1 VKLRVATCRTLPE
14 VDPDEEPLMRALAA
28 ARIDATLVAW
38 DDPAADWD
46 APIPTVIR
54 STWNYA
60 LSLDAFLAWVA
71 RASAAAPVLNPAD
84 VISTNVRKRYLLELA
99 ARGVATVPTQLA
111 APGDAIA
118 IDAARIVIKPE
129 VGAGSLGTK
138 LFARNDPAA
147 AAHLHELTQTG
158 LALVQPFVASVDDY
172 GERSLIW
179 IDGQITHAI
188 RKSPRF
194 AGDSER
200 VDGPVPIAP
209 LERRL
214 AEAALAPYVDRILYG
229 RVDLARDDAGQPMV
243 MELELVEPSLF
254 FARHPPALDRYVR
267 ALIRF
272 AGYARR

>member
-14 VDPDEEPLMRALAA
+14 VDPDQEPLSRALAA
-28 ARIDATLVAW
+28 ARIDAELVAW
-38 DDPAADWD
+38 DDPTADWD
-46 APIPTVIR
+46 ANIPTIIR

-60 LSLDAFLAWVA
+60 LSLDAFLAWVD
-71 RASAAAPVLNPAD
+71 RAAAAAPLLNPPD
-84 VISTNVRKRYLLELA
+84 VVRANVRKRYLLDLA

-118 IDAARIVIKPE
+118 IDAPRIVIKPE

-138 LFARNDPAA
+138 RFERGDPAA
-147 AAHLHELTQTG
+147 ALHLAELTRTG

-179 IDGQITHAI
+179 IDGHITHAI
-188 RKSPRF
+188 RKNPRF

-200 VDGPVPIAP
+200 IDGPVPISP
-209 LERRL
+209 LERSL

-229 RVDLARDDAGQPMV
+229 RVDLARDDQGQPMV

-254 FARHPPALDRYVR
+254 FSRHPPALERYVR
-267 ALIRF
+267 SLIRKL
-272 AGYARR
+272 GG